1 MKVVLTKTEGF
12 RHFGLLDDLDIPGLQ
27 IVQVTTPEE
36 LAREIGD
43 ADVYY
48 GFPNADLL
56 QQGKALKWIQAPSAG
71 VNFLQTLTDLVEN
84 DVVLTNTRGAHGP
97 SIGEHTFALLFAL
110 TRHIPQSAQAQ
121 REHRWA
127 WSDLYHTNSEIW
139 GRTMGIIGY
148 GAIGR
153 AIAQRARGFDMEVV
167 AVDPHPETGAP
178 FVTEVWGMDR
188 LPDLLRQS
196 DVVVVSAP
204 LTSES
209 YHLIDADA
217 LAQMKPGA
225 YLIVVSR
232 GGIVDENALA
242 DALESGKLAGAGI
255 DVAEIE
261 PLSPDSRL
269 WDAPNLII
277 TPHTAG
283 DSTEKERRCVE
294 ILKENLQRYARG
306 EALMNLVDKRR
317 GY

>member
-110 TRHIPQSAQAQ
+110 TRHIPQSSQAQ

-153 AIAQRARGFDMEVV
+153 AVAQRARGFDMEVV

-209 YHLIDADA
+209 YHLIDEGA

-283 DSTEKERRCVE
+283 DSTEKERRCFE